1 MAIIIRQ
8 AADIPTAQLDRLG
21 PVNIPLSSP
30 PAELAGRKYLI
41 GRPEGRMMGVWECS
55 PGRWRRT
62 IMQEEFAHFIEGS
75 ARFVPEDGEPIDIRA
90 GDTIW
95 FPPDTRG
102 VWEISENVRKVYIIL
117 YPRHRFAAIWS
128 RVATALS
135 ACRRWADIRP
145 SSATEADVAG
155 LSPDQV
161 TRRSA
166 RPAARA
172 CMPYREHKNSEQK
185 T

>member
-1 MAIIIRQ
+1 MSIIIRQ
-8 AADIPTAQLDRLG
+8 AADIPTAQLDKLG

-41 GRPEGRMMGVWECS
+41 DRPGARMMGVWECS
-55 PGRWRRT
+55 PGRWQRT

-75 ARFVPEDGEPIDIRA
+75 ARFLPDDGEPIDIRA

-95 FPPDTRG
+95 FPPNTRG

-117 YPRHRFAAIWS
+117 YSRNRLAAAWS
-128 RVATALS
+128 RLS
-135 ACRRWADIRP
+135 ATVSAFRRWTEIGPRIRAE
-145 SSATEADVAG
+145 SGAVAVARDTSGNEAMRRAAMA
-155 LSPDQV
+155 SPFCPDQ
-161 TRRSA
+161 
-166 RPAARA
+166 
-172 CMPYREHKNSEQK
+172 KNSAQK